1 MATFYKKDGTVATAS
16 EWLTDIQSSGRV
28 VGYKVIEV
36 NGKKLEVFS
45 FFTGIGDEPDIYE
58 VTVNG
63 DVVAHPT
70 YHGYQEHFSNSA
82 DCLTDHDRVV
92 AAIEAGDPL

>member
-1 MATFYKKDGTVATAS
+1 MSTYYKKDGTVATAT
-16 EWLTDIQSSGRV
+16 EWLAEMQTPERV

-36 NGKKLEVFS
+36 NSKKLEVFS
-45 FFTGIGDEPDIYE
+45 FFTGLGDEPEIYE

-63 DVVAHPT
+63 NLVDHPT
-70 YHGYQEHFSNSA
+70 YHGYQEHFANSA

-92 AAIEAGDPL
+92 AAIEAGDPI